1 MGTFWEVLKCI
12 NQSSGKDGRGRN
24 TSLQLVFIF
33 GKCVKAMSFQLTIA
47 EENSFLKNIFL
58 LTDYLL
64 TDQSSKSYS
73 PTKTSQFLRLLRD
86 NLTKKIPRKRIL
98 QCCQENCRNLKNK
111 HFLKVAQGQ
120 FQKSL
125 LIFGTG
131 TLLFPYN
138 PLNSVTIY
146 GPLYYLPHYL
156 PFPKKGKSHNA
167 HKQKFVL
174 EHLFFLK
181 KCWLQ
186 ISTMFSLYEN
196 TIRDGGG
203 TAL

>member
-1 MGTFWEVLKCI
+1 M
-12 NQSSGKDGRGRN
+12 
-24 TSLQLVFIF
+24 
-33 GKCVKAMSFQLTIA
+33 
-47 EENSFLKNIFL
+47 
-58 LTDYLL
+58 
-64 TDQSSKSYS
+64 
-73 PTKTSQFLRLLRD
+73 
-86 NLTKKIPRKRIL
+86 
-98 QCCQENCRNLKNK
+98 
-111 HFLKVAQGQ
+111 AQGQ

-181 KCWLQ
+181 KNAGSGHQQCFLCMKILSQ
-186 ISTMFSLYEN
+186 MEVAPRCQLFSLFTLYKQLWSKKRLLCRE
-196 TIRDGGG
+196 RDFEKIPGYPLVCYDNYS
-203 TAL
+203 TNAQCAVWAVCFPSNRTSWDIS